1 MYIVFS
7 LSGSGEPADIES
19 KIIEI
24 YIPTLVIQ
32 LLILGGVLLG
42 LKKSGGSLS
51 EIGLGKADITLSNFL
66 SGLIFFAGAF
76 TLMIIIKSSIT
87 RSGYLPE
94 KDFTYILPSTPMEKT
109 FWVFLSA
116 GAALFE
122 EICFRGFIISRL
134 RKIFGNYWFGAV
146 AGSLAFSLGHIY
158 QGPSGIA
165 LTFLYGMLFSGL
177 YVARKSVFP
186 CIVAHFLQDAIVL
199 FVVFNT

>member
-7 LSGSGEPADIES
+7 LSGSSEPADIES